1 MEGEILAKNVA
12 VFNDISGYGKCSLTA
27 AIPVLSVLGSTP
39 HPIVTEVLTGQGG
52 YAVRYS
58 RDLTDMLPEYIKAWK
73 DNKATFEAIYSGYLT
88 GDKQIDYVL
97 EFIDEFA
104 KEDTFVLI
112 DPVMGDNGKVYKT
125 FSKELL
131 CKMREL
137 TKRAHLITP
146 NITEACLLAGID
158 YDEICNI
165 IDAQELVSKVYEIGR
180 TLRESAIVDQEA
192 IITGVK
198 CMYNYR
204 PYIYNIAITK
214 DGCNYY
220 RSHFFERSFSGT
232 GDLFA
237 SAMCGLKLTGI
248 DTIKSMEI
256 AGEFLYHSIA
266 DTMNSNSIEKEGV
279 EFENH
284 LASLVKYV

>member
-165 IDAQELVSKVYEIGR
+165 IDAQELVGIIESGINDNNIDKECVSKIKAILKDAKDADFD
-180 TLRESAIVDQEA
+180 TLILGCTHFPRLEKTISE
-192 IITGVK
+192 ITGKKTVSSAL
-198 CMYNYR
+198 MG
-204 PYIYNIAITK
+204 A
-214 DGCNYY
+214 
-220 RSHFFERSFSGT
+220 FE
-232 GDLFA
+232 
-237 SAMCGLKLTGI
+237 I
-248 DTIKSMEI
+248 IK
-256 AGEFLYHSIA
+256 YC
-266 DTMNSNSIEKEGV
+266 TPKENGR
-279 EFENH
+279 
-284 LASLVKYV
+284 LLLL